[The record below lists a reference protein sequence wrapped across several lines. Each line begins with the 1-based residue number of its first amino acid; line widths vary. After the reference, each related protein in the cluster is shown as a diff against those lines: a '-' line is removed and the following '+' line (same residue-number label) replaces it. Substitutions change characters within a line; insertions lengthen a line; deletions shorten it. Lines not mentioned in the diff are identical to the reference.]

1 VADRN
6 AKGTA
11 RGAGRRTRS
20 AAAPRP
26 AAAEAARTATPA
38 KAATGRRS
46 ARAVRAAR
54 DGRGPRPSTKQIVER
69 VKADRVK
76 YVHMWFTDIL
86 GMLKS
91 FAITLH
97 ELETAL
103 EEGQGF
109 DGSSIE
115 GYTRIQ
121 ESDMLAV
128 PDPRTYQVLPWKQDG
143 QAVARMFC
151 DVTTPDG
158 EPYDGDPRWVLKR
171 ALAKAREMGFTF
183 HVGPELEYF
192 YFPSA
197 QDPTPLDRGGYFD
210 MLPLDFGSDLRK
222 ETIRGLESMGIQ
234 VEYSH
239 HEVAPSQ
246 HEIDLRYSEA
256 LEMADHVMSYKA
268 VVKRAAY
275 ERGIYAT
282 FMPKPI
288 QGVNGSG
295 MHCHQSLFDERGRN
309 VFFDAR
315 GKHHLSRTALQYI
328 AGVMRHARE
337 NAIVTNQWVNS
348 YKRLVPGYE
357 APVYITWANANRSA
371 MIRVPQIK
379 PGKEKATR
387 IEVRN
392 PDPACNPYLA
402 FAVMLAAGLKGIE
415 EGYEPVDPVDD
426 VNIFHLTDEA
436 KAARGIHSL
445 PEDLLEAIRVAE
457 RSELL
462 REALGEHVF
471 EQLMRNKRV
480 VWDDYKARVSRYEVE
495 YYLPIL

>member
-1 VADRN
+1 LDRTPPQPEDSFVATRN
-6 AKGTA
+6 RTRRPSPSTPRRSPAGRA
-11 RGAGRRTRS
+11 RRSAPAGRRDDR
-20 AAAPRP
+20 ADGQ
-26 AAAEAARTATPA
+26 AR
-38 KAATGRRS
+38 RE
-46 ARAVRAAR
+46 
-54 DGRGPRPSTKQIVER
+54 ILER
-69 VKADRVK
+69 VKQDNVK

-121 ESDMLAV
+121 ESDMIAL
-128 PDPRTYQVLPWKQDG
+128 PDPGTYRVLPWKQDN
-143 QAVARMFC
+143 QAVARMLC
-151 DVTTPDG
+151 DVITPDG
-158 EPYDGDPRWVLKR
+158 APYDGDPRHVLKR
-171 ALAKAREMGFTF
+171 ALRRARDMGFTF
-183 HVGPELEYF
+183 NVGPELEYF

-222 ETIRGLESMGIQ
+222 ETIRGLEAMGIQ

-246 HEIDLRYSEA
+246 HEIDLRYCEA
-256 LEMADHVMSYKA
+256 LDMADRVIGYKA
-268 VVKRAAY
+268 VVKRMAY

-295 MHCHQSLFDERGRN
+295 MHCHQSLFDEKGRN
-309 VFFDAR
+309 VFFDPR
-315 GKHHLSRTALQYI
+315 GKHHLSKLALQYI
-328 AGVMRHARE
+328 AGVLRHARE
-337 NAIVTNQWVNS
+337 IAIVTNQWVNS
-348 YKRLVPGYE
+348 YKRLVPGFE

-387 IEVRN
+387 VEVRN

-402 FAVMLAAGLKGIE
+402 FAVMLAAGLEGIE
-415 EGYEPVDPVDD
+415 KGYAPVEPVDD
-426 VNIFHLTDEA
+426 VNIFELTDDE
-436 KAARGIHSL
+436 KESRGIRSL
-445 PEDLLEAIRVAE
+445 PEDLLDAIHVAE
-457 RSELL
+457 DSELL
-462 REALGEHVF
+462 RETLGNHVF

-480 VWDDYKARVSRYEVE
+480 IWDEYKAHVTRFEVE

>member
-1 VADRN
+1 VATRN
-6 AKGTA
+6 TTRRASRRAGGA
-11 RGAGRRTRS
+11 RSTDGRTRRAS
-20 AAAPRP
+20 
-26 AAAEAARTATPA
+26 TAT
-38 KAATGRRS
+38 T
-46 ARAVRAAR
+46 R
-54 DGRGPRPSTKQIVER
+54 DGRVDARARRAILDR
-69 VKADRVK
+69 VKQDNVK

-103 EEGQGF
+103 DEGQGF

-121 ESDMLAV
+121 ESDMLAL
-128 PDPRTYQVLPWKQDG
+128 PDPKTYRVLPWKQDN
-143 QAVARMFC
+143 QSVARLFC
-151 DVTTPDG
+151 DVLTPDG
-158 EPYDGDPRWVLKR
+158 ASYDGDPRYVLKR
-171 ALAKAREMGFTF
+171 ALERARAMGFTF

-222 ETIRGLESMGIQ
+222 ETIRALEAMGIQ

-239 HEVAPSQ
+239 HEVAPGQ
-246 HEIDLRYSEA
+246 HEIDLRYCEA
-256 LEMADHVMSYKA
+256 LDMADRVISYKA
-268 VVKRAAY
+268 VVKRVAY

-295 MHCHQSLFDERGRN
+295 MHCHQSLFDEKGRN
-309 VFFDAR
+309 VFFDPR
-315 GKHHLSRTALQYI
+315 GKHHLSKTALQYI

-337 NAIVTNQWVNS
+337 IAIVTNQWVNS
-348 YKRLVPGYE
+348 YKRLVPGFE

-387 IEVRN
+387 VEVRN

-402 FAVMLAAGLKGIE
+402 FAVMLAAGLEGIE
-415 EGYEPVDPVDD
+415 KGYDALEPVDN
-426 VNIFHLTDEA
+426 VNIFHLTETE
-436 KAARGIHSL
+436 KEARGIHSL
-445 PEDLLEAIRVAE
+445 PEDLLDAIHVAE
-457 RSELL
+457 DSALL
-462 REALGEHVF
+462 RETLGDHVF

-480 VWDDYKARVSRYEVE
+480 IWDEYKAHVTRYEVE

>member
-1 VADRN
+1 VATR
-6 AKGTA
+6 KRTRGTPGGGPIGRA
-11 RGAGRRTRS
+11 AAGRVGR
-20 AAAPRP
+20 RP
-26 AAAEAARTATPA
+26 AERRGGHADEQARREIP
-38 KAATGRRS
+38 G
-46 ARAVRAAR
+46 
-54 DGRGPRPSTKQIVER
+54 R
-69 VKADRVK
+69 VKRDNVK

-103 EEGQGF
+103 QEGQGF

-121 ESDMLAV
+121 ESDMIAL
-128 PDPRTYQVLPWKQDG
+128 PDPATYRVLPWKQDN
-143 QAVARMFC
+143 QSVARMFC
-151 DVTTPDG
+151 DVLTPDG
-158 EPYDGDPRWVLKR
+158 AAYDGDPRYVLKR
-171 ALAKAREMGFTF
+171 ALKKAADMGFTF

-222 ETIRGLESMGIQ
+222 ETIRGLEAMGIQ

-246 HEIDLRYSEA
+246 HEIDLRYCEA
-256 LEMADHVMSYKA
+256 LDMADRVISYKA
-268 VVKRAAY
+268 VVKRMAY

-295 MHCHQSLFDERGRN
+295 MHCHQSLFDARGRN
-309 VFFDAR
+309 VFFDPR
-315 GKHHLSRTALQYI
+315 GKHHLSKTALHYI
-328 AGVMRHARE
+328 AGIMRHARE
-337 NAIVTNQWVNS
+337 IAIVTNQWINS
-348 YKRLVPGYE
+348 YKRLVPGFE

-387 IEVRN
+387 VEVRN

-402 FAVMLAAGLKGIE
+402 FAVMLAAGLEGIE
-415 EGYEPVDPVDD
+415 RGYTPVEPVDD
-426 VNIFHLTDEA
+426 VNIFELSEA
-436 KAARGIHSL
+436 EKESRGIRSL
-445 PEDLLEAIRVAE
+445 PEDLLDAIHVAE
-457 RSELL
+457 GSELL
-462 REALGEHVF
+462 RETLGDHVF

-480 VWDDYKARVSRYEVE
+480 IWDEYKAHVTRFEVE